1 MKIFGVEIKVTKVQ
15 YISMLAF
22 CHLEQGVYL
31 ESRLLGELGSSSQA
45 LENHGCPWLPA
56 GWQCPGIF
64 GCEVML
70 ESLLMTLC
78 IALNFLSALQMMFL
92 MTIKSL
98 SFGIGKRF
106 SFVTRK

>member
-1 MKIFGVEIKVTKVQ
+1 MKIFSVEIKMTKVQ

-22 CHLEQGVYL
+22 CHSEQGVYL
-31 ESRLLGELGSSSQA
+31 EGRLLGELGSSSQA
-45 LENHGCPWLPA
+45 LENHGRPWRPVSWPHPA
-56 GWQCPGIF
+56 IF

-78 IALNFLSALQMMFL
+78 IALNFLSVLQMMFL